1 MSYLDRIAECN
12 RHDLAGFLPF
22 EVENRRAGW
31 VRRSLAGRL
40 ADLPEVFA
48 VEAERIG
55 FAAGLDTA
63 DKRSCAVAGVVE
75 AWRREGLLRRLS
87 GELFA
92 VGNGAGRE
100 PLLLIDRS
108 AMQTFGFGAVG
119 VHLNGYVCGPDG
131 LHVWVAERAAGRHS
145 YPGMLDNMVAGGQPA
160 GLSLMENVVKEA
172 GEEAGI
178 PRARSPNAPG
188 PPAPSPTAWKPKPG
202 CAPTCSMSGT
212 SNFPPASIRTPATE
226 RFRNSSSGRP
236 TGWPRRSG
244 TRNGSSSTAI
254 SSISTSLSATAF
266 STRKTRTMRPSSP
279 ASALCSPSIPGGC
292 GSLQGRGE
300 AGGSDGP

>member
-92 VGNGAGRE
+92 VDNGAGRE

-178 PRARSPNAPG
+178 PRALAERAR
-188 PPAPSPTAWKPKPG
+188 PAGAVTYCLETEAGLRPDLLYVWDLEL
-202 CAPTCSMSGT
+202 
-212 SNFPPASIRTPATE
+212 PAGFHPHASDGEVSRFELWPAGRLAETVRETE
-226 RFRNSSSGRP
+226 RFKFNCNLVNIDFLVRHGVLDPEDPDYAAILAGLRP
-236 TGWPRRSG
+236 PLPIDPWR
-244 TRNGSSSTAI
+244 
-254 SSISTSLSATAF
+254 
-266 STRKTRTMRPSSP
+266 MW
-279 ASALCSPSIPGGC
+279 
-292 GSLQGRGE
+292 
-300 AGGSDGP
+300 

>member
-178 PRARSPNAPG
+178 PRALAERAR
-188 PPAPSPTAWKPKPG
+188 PAGAVTYCLETEAGLRPDLLYVWDLEL
-202 CAPTCSMSGT
+202 
-212 SNFPPASIRTPATE
+212 PAGFHPHASDGEVSRFELWPADRLAETVRETE
-226 RFRNSSSGRP
+226 RFKFNCNLVNIDFLVRHGVLDPEDPDYAAILAGLRP
-236 TGWPRRSG
+236 LLPIDPWR
-244 TRNGSSSTAI
+244 
-254 SSISTSLSATAF
+254 
-266 STRKTRTMRPSSP
+266 MW
-279 ASALCSPSIPGGC
+279 
-292 GSLQGRGE
+292 
-300 AGGSDGP
+300 